1 MNSSGPSSDSA
12 LPFLRRLATKA
23 IAKDQFRLIR
33 YFLAGTAVSI
43 GYTLTIIALVDGF
56 AVASPEAASAI
67 SLVLWSFPSYFAHR
81 KFTFRFA
88 GRIGRSAARFLFV
101 LVLKLVVSVGLM
113 ALVTRF
119 YGDSYLIGIALNWIA
134 LPLVAYF
141 AMKVW
146 VF

>member
-1 MNSSGPSSDSA
+1 MSSSGPSSESA
-12 LPFLRRLATKA
+12 RPYLLRLATKA
-23 IAKDQFRLIR
+23 IVRDQFRLIR

-56 AVASPEAASAI
+56 AAASPETASAF
-67 SLVLWSFPSYFAHR
+67 SLVFWSIPSYLVHR
-81 KFTFRFA
+81 SFTFRFA
-88 GRIGRSAARFLFV
+88 GGVGGSAARFLFV
-101 LVLKLVVSVGLM
+101 LILKLLVSVGLM
-113 ALVTRF
+113 ALITRV

-134 LPLVAYF
+134 LPLVAYV

>member
-1 MNSSGPSSDSA
+1 MNPSGPSPDSA
-12 LPFLRRLATKA
+12 LPFLLRWATKA

-56 AVASPEAASAI
+56 AAASPETASAI
-67 SLVLWSFPSYFAHR
+67 SLVLWSVPSYFAHR
-81 KFTFRFA
+81 RFTFRFA

-113 ALVTRF
+113 ALITRV